1 MAEKVLKITGL
12 DCVDCAKGLEGSIK
26 SLPGV
31 ASARLTF
38 YDGTLTVE
46 GDAAEEDLRKMVKR
60 LGYGVDDGESRDQA
74 PAEEPNAIIG
84 FWRYLLQSRETQ
96 FALIAG
102 GVVLI
107 SLAAAWLGLPD
118 WVTIALQIAALGLAG
133 WPIARNGLV
142 TLWVNHT
149 FNINFLMT
157 LAGIGAVVIGEYAEA
172 ASMILLFDLAEA
184 LEGFTNERAR
194 STLSNLKELSPTHA
208 IRLHEDHEHLAP
220 VEELAVGDRIL
231 VRSGER
237 IPVDGLIA
245 DGQSDINEAPITG
258 ESIPVWKETGDEVF
272 SGAVNGNGQLVVE
285 VTKLVG
291 DSTLH
296 RIIAMVTEAQSRQSK
311 SQKFIDR
318 FAKYY
323 TPAMV
328 ALAALVAAIPPLIFG
343 QPFLNLA
350 DGTRGWLHRSLAL
363 LVIGCP
369 CALVISTPVT
379 MVASLTRAAK
389 EGVLF
394 KGGAFLEQLAKIKTF
409 AFDKTGTLTHGQPHV
424 VDSRD
429 LACNGDNTCAA
440 CNDMMAL
447 AYALE
452 RHSTHPLA
460 QAIIAEAEKRQI
472 QDCYPVAENL
482 NVRGG
487 RGLEGEVDGQLMT
500 IGSIRL
506 FEEEHIVPPEVH
518 QWVDEA
524 EAEGQT
530 AMLLCDG
537 NHVRGFIA
545 VADTP
550 RSDSQAVVRT
560 LNDMGKH
567 TMMLTGDNATVASV
581 VAQTVGLEDVRANLL
596 PGDKQAAIAALR
608 EQFDSVAMVGDG
620 INDAPALA
628 ASDLGIA
635 MGGGGS
641 AQAMETADVVL
652 MADDIKKLPFAIRL
666 SAFANRLVRQ
676 NIIFSL
682 ASKFLVAVIAL
693 LGYAPLWMA
702 VLADMGVSLLVTL
715 NGLRAA
721 RFEKNKVG
729 PTVAET

>member
-1 MAEKVLKITGL
+1 MTEKILKITGL
-12 DCVDCAKGLEGSIK
+12 DCVDCAKGLEGSVAAM
-26 SLPGV
+26 PGIT
-31 ASARLTF
+31 SAKLSF
-38 YDGTLTVE
+38 YDGMLAVQGEVE
-46 GDAAEEDLRKMVKR
+46 EEDLRKMINR
-60 LGYGVDDGESRDQA
+60 LGYGVDDGESRTRP
-74 PAEEPNAIIG
+74 PAEQPNAIAG
-84 FWRYLLQSRETQ
+84 FWHYLLQSVETQ

-102 GVVLI
+102 GVVLL
-107 SLAAAWLGLPD
+107 SLVGSWLGLPE
-118 WVTIALQIAALGLAG
+118 WVAIALQIGALGLAG

-172 ASMILLFDLAEA
+172 ASMVLLFDLAEA

-194 STLSNLKELSPTHA
+194 STLSNLKDLSPTHA
-208 IRLHEDHEHLAP
+208 IRLHEDHEHLVP
-220 VEELAVGDRIL
+220 VEEIAIGDRIL
-231 VRSGER
+231 VRSGDR
-237 IPVDGLIA
+237 IPVDGVIA

-258 ESIPVWKETGDEVF
+258 ESIPVWKEAGDEVF

-285 VTKLVG
+285 VTRLVG

-296 RIIAMVTEAQSRQSK
+296 RIIAMVTEAQSRQSQ

-318 FAKYY
+318 FARYY

-328 ALAALVAAIPPLIFG
+328 ALAALVAAVPPLVFG
-343 QPFLNLA
+343 QPFFNLV

-379 MVASLTRAAK
+379 MVASLTRAAR

-394 KGGAFLEQLAKIKTF
+394 KGGVFLEQLSKVSTF
-409 AFDKTGTLTHGQPHV
+409 AFDKTGTLTHGQPYV

-429 LACNGDNTCAA
+429 LECSGDAQCAA

-460 QAIIAEAEKRQI
+460 QAIIFEAEKRQV

-487 RGLEGEVDGQLMT
+487 QGLEGVVDGQLMT

-506 FEEEHIVPPEVH
+506 FEEEHNVPPEVH

-524 EAEGQT
+524 EAEGRT

-537 NHVRGFIA
+537 DHVRGFIA

-550 RSDSQAVVRT
+550 RSDSQAVLRA

-567 TMMLTGDNATVASV
+567 TVMLTGDNATVATV

-596 PGDKQAAIAALR
+596 PGDKQAAVAALR
-608 EQFDSVAMVGDG
+608 EQYGSVAMVGDG

-628 ASDLGIA
+628 AADLGIA
-635 MGGGGS
+635 MGGGGN

-652 MADDIKKLPFAIRL
+652 MANDIKKLPFAIRL
-666 SAFANRLVRQ
+666 SAFANRLVGQ
-676 NIIFSL
+676 NITFSL
-682 ASKFLVAVIAL
+682 TTKFLVAVVAL

-721 RFEKNKVG
+721 RFENRRGQPVPAG
-729 PTVAET
+729 I